1 METVD
6 KTALASLSPARRDR
20 KPRGIELSSQAGIK
34 GLVHLRAQLSGLD
47 AQSTAGAAGWPV
59 RNRRQTSGGLCD
71 TERGKGT
78 QEWGWRAGR
87 AGRA

>member
-6 KTALASLSPARRDR
+6 KIALASLSPARRDR

-34 GLVHLRAQLSGLD
+34 GLVHLRTRLIGLD

-59 RNRRQTSGGLCD
+59 RNWRQTV
-71 TERGKGT
+71 
-78 QEWGWRAGR
+78 
-87 AGRA
+87 